1 MMQLN
6 LAILKF
12 EKSGS

>member
-6 LAILKF
+6 LAVNT
-12 EKSGS
+12 GST